1 MSLEVPEIGKEVSAQ
16 AASEPRIH
24 LQHHGPAS
32 ADLVIETTQPL
43 ETDRRKHCCKF
54 LQVRATTHHRVDWGV
69 ATLDRDI
76 GVEAVLDVQ
85 RAYDSPP
92 FEQHVGGILDR
103 SGNQLLRKVG
113 RIPEL
118 LRQGFLLLSID
129 NDVEIRKS
137 TRLNSSH

>member
-1 MSLEVPEIGKEVSAQ
+1 MTRRP
-16 AASEPRIH
+16 PRSTRTDT
-24 LQHHGPAS
+24 LFPY
-32 ADLVIETTQPL
+32 TTL
-43 ETDRRKHCCKF
+43 FRS
-54 LQVRATTHHRVDWGV
+54 
-69 ATLDRDI
+69 DRDI

-129 NDVEIRKS
+129 NDVAVLAGLVDPPLQDIRVRQRPRRPRPWTVVSDNIDGQPLIELLFFVYRKWAVWGK
-137 TRLNSSH
+137 